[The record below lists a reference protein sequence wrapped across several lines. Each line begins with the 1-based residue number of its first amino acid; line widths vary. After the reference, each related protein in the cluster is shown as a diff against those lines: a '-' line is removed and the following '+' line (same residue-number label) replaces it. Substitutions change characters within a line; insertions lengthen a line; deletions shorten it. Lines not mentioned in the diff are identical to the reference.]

1 MKREKT
7 GGRQIG
13 SSNKITRPLKELIS
27 DVLSNDLN
35 DILVN
40 GHAMS
45 SSEREARVRCI
56 YMLGKLIIKPTPDL
70 GQSTQPIFYITQDV
84 YDNI

>member
-45 SSEREARVRCI
+45 SSERESKVRCI